1 MRIKRT
7 FLFLFPAILFC
18 KSFTVDSKI
27 DKEIAYIGDIIKWTI
42 LVENYEK
49 RKFNFPIIP
58 DQDESISII
67 KHQIIYNNNDPIGI
81 EFELTAWDT
90 GKFTT
95 PNFSFDIMK
104 NNEVDYSFQLDPI
117 DFEIVSILTTIDQAE
132 FKDIKGPV
140 PVKNIFPSRIIIYV
154 LLLLVLMVA
163 IVLVWRKRISPEYEK
178 INYDFL
184 EDPYERASR
193 RIKELDSSVLTKEYY
208 STLSH
213 VLREYI
219 ETKYFVRTLE
229 MTTEEIENAIEI
241 FQFEEENF
249 IKIINFLKKSDQV
262 KYARHAPI
270 PEKMIQDKKEIEE
283 IIQII

>member
-42 LVENYEK
+42 LVEDYEK

-67 KHQIIYNNNDPIGI
+67 KHQIIYNKNDPIGI

-95 PNFSFDIMK
+95 PIFSFDVMK

-140 PVKNIFPSRIIIYV
+140 SVKNIFPFRKILYV
-154 LLLLVLMVA
+154 FLLLVLMVA
-163 IVLVWRKRISPEYEK
+163 IILMWRKRISPEYEK

-249 IKIINFLKKSDQV
+249 FKIINFLKKSDQV

-283 IIQII
+283 IIQVI

>member
-1 MRIKRT
+1 MRMKRT
-7 FLFLFPAILFC
+7 CLFLFPAILIC

-140 PVKNIFPSRIIIYV
+140 PVKNIFPFRKILYV
-154 LLLLVLMVA
+154 FLLLVLMVA
-163 IVLVWRKRISPEYEK
+163 IILIWRKRISPEYEK

-270 PEKMIQDKKEIEE
+270 PEKMIQDKKEIEK
-283 IIQII
+283 IIQEI

>member
-42 LVENYEK
+42 LMENYEK

-95 PNFSFDIMK
+95 PDFSFDIMK

-140 PVKNIFPSRIIIYV
+140 PVKNIFPFRKILYV
-154 LLLLVLMVA
+154 FLLLVLMVA
-163 IVLVWRKRISPEYEK
+163 IISIWRKRISPEYEK

-184 EDPYERASR
+184 EDPYKRASR

-219 ETKYFVRTLE
+219 ETKYFIRTLE

-283 IIQII
+283 IIQLI

>member
-140 PVKNIFPSRIIIYV
+140 PVKNIFPFRKILYV
-154 LLLLVLMVA
+154 FLLLVLMVA
-163 IVLVWRKRISPEYEK
+163 IILMWRKRISPEYEK

-249 IKIINFLKKSDQV
+249 FKIINFLKKSDQV

-283 IIQII
+283 IIQLI

>member
-18 KSFTVDSKI
+18 KSFTVNSKI

-42 LVENYEK
+42 LVENYEE

-140 PVKNIFPSRIIIYV
+140 PVKNIFPFRKILYV
-154 LLLLVLMVA
+154 FLLLVLMVA
-163 IVLVWRKRISPEYEK
+163 IILIWRKRIGPEYEK

-184 EDPYERASR
+184 ENPYERASR

-219 ETKYFVRTLE
+219 ETKYFIRTLE

-241 FQFEEENF
+241 FQFEEEKF
-249 IKIINFLKKSDQV
+249 FKIINFLKKSDQV

-283 IIQII
+283 IIQLI

>member
-1 MRIKRT
+1 MIIKRT
-7 FLFLFPAILFC
+7 FIFLFPAILFC

-42 LVENYEK
+42 MVENYEK

-104 NNEVDYSFQLDPI
+104 NNEVDYSFQLEPI

-132 FKDIKGPV
+132 YKDIKGSV
-140 PVKNIFPSRIIIYV
+140 PVKNIFPFREILYFF
-154 LLLLVLMVA
+154 LLLVLMVA
-163 IVLVWRKRISPEYEK
+163 IILTWRKRISPEYER

-249 IKIINFLKKSDQV
+249 FKIINFLKKSDQV

-283 IIQII
+283 IIELI

>member
-7 FLFLFPAILFC
+7 LLLLFPAILFC

-42 LVENYEK
+42 LVENYEE

-95 PNFSFDIMK
+95 PIFSFDVMK
-104 NNEVDYSFQLDPI
+104 NNEVDYSFQLEPI

-140 PVKNIFPSRIIIYV
+140 PVKNIFPFRKILYV
-154 LLLLVLMVA
+154 FLLLVLMVA
-163 IVLVWRKRISPEYEK
+163 IILMWRKRISPEYEK

-241 FQFEEENF
+241 FQFKNDNN
-249 IKIINFLKKSDQV
+249 IPYDQ
-262 KYARHAPI
+262 
-270 PEKMIQDKKEIEE
+270 
-283 IIQII
+283 

>member
-1 MRIKRT
+1 MTIKKT
-7 FLFLFPAILFC
+7 LIFLFPAILFC

-27 DKEIAYIGDIIKWTI
+27 DKETAYIGDIIKWTI
-42 LVENYEK
+42 MVKNYDK
-49 RKFNFPIIP
+49 KKFNFPITP

-81 EFELTAWDT
+81 EFKLTAWDT
-90 GKFTT
+90 GKFST
-95 PNFSFDIMK
+95 PDFSFDIMK
-104 NNEVDYSFQLDPI
+104 NNEVDYSFKLDPI
-117 DFEIVSILTTIDQAE
+117 DFEIVSILNTIDQAE

-140 PVKNIFPSRIIIYV
+140 PVKNIFPFREAIYV

-163 IVLVWRKRISPEYEK
+163 IILIWRKRISPEYKK
-178 INYDFL
+178 INYEFF

-193 RIKELDSSVLTKEYY
+193 RIKELDASMLTKEYY

-270 PEKMIQDKKEIEE
+270 PETMIQDKKEIEE
-283 IIQII
+283 IIQVI

>member
-1 MRIKRT
+1 MRNKRT

-90 GKFTT
+90 GRFTT

-140 PVKNIFPSRIIIYV
+140 PVKNIFPFRKILYV
-154 LLLLVLMVA
+154 FLLLVLMVA
-163 IVLVWRKRISPEYEK
+163 IILIWRKRISPEYEK

-283 IIQII
+283 IIQVI

>member
-1 MRIKRT
+1 M
-7 FLFLFPAILFC
+7 
-18 KSFTVDSKI
+18 
-27 DKEIAYIGDIIKWTI
+27 
-42 LVENYEK
+42 VENYEK
-49 RKFNFPIIP
+49 GKFNFPVIP
-58 DQDESISII
+58 DQDESISIT

-95 PNFSFDIMK
+95 PNFSFEIMK
-104 NNEVDYSFQLDPI
+104 DNEVDYSFQLEPI

-140 PVKNIFPSRIIIYV
+140 PVKNIFPLREILYV
-154 LLLLVLMVA
+154 FLLLVLMVA
-163 IVLVWRKRISPEYEK
+163 IILIWRKRISPEYEK

-249 IKIINFLKKSDQV
+249 FKIINFLKKSDQV

-270 PEKMIQDKKEIEE
+270 PEKMIQDKKEVEE
-283 IIQII
+283 IIQVI

>member
-18 KSFTVDSKI
+18 KSFTVDSKL

-49 RKFNFPIIP
+49 RKFNFPIIT
-58 DQDESISII
+58 DQDELISII
-67 KHQIIYNNNDPIGI
+67 KHQIIFNNNDPIGI

-90 GKFTT
+90 GNFTT
-95 PNFSFDIMK
+95 PNYSFDIMK
-104 NNEVDYSFQLDPI
+104 NNEVDHSFHLDPI
-117 DFEIVSILTTIDQAE
+117 DFEIVSILNTIDQAE

-140 PVKNIFPSRIIIYV
+140 PVKNIIPFRKILYV
-154 LLLLVLMVA
+154 LLLLVLMIA
-163 IVLVWRKRISPEYEK
+163 IILIWRRRVSPEYEK
-178 INYDFL
+178 INYDFF
-184 EDPYERASR
+184 EDPHDRASR
-193 RIKELDSSVLTKEYY
+193 RIKELDTSVLTKEYY
-208 STLSH
+208 SILSH

-270 PEKMIQDKKEIEE
+270 PEKMIQDKKEVEE
-283 IIQII
+283 IIQVI

>member
-67 KHQIIYNNNDPIGI
+67 KHQIIYNNNNPIGI

-104 NNEVDYSFQLDPI
+104 NNEVDYSFQLEPI

-140 PVKNIFPSRIIIYV
+140 PVKNIFPFRKILYV
-154 LLLLVLMVA
+154 FLLLVLMVA
-163 IVLVWRKRISPEYEK
+163 IILMWRKRISPEYEK

-270 PEKMIQDKKEIEE
+270 PEKMIQDKKEVEE
-283 IIQII
+283 IIQVI

>member
-1 MRIKRT
+1 MRMKRT
-7 FLFLFPAILFC
+7 CLFLFPAILFC

-132 FKDIKGPV
+132 YKDIKGPV
-140 PVKNIFPSRIIIYV
+140 PVKNIFPFREILYV
-154 LLLLVLMVA
+154 FLLLVLMVA
-163 IVLVWRKRISPEYEK
+163 IILIWRKRISPEYEK

-219 ETKYFVRTLE
+219 ETKYFIRTLE

-249 IKIINFLKKSDQV
+249 FKIINFLKKSDQV

-283 IIQII
+283 IIQVI